1 MGYRFGD
8 CELRPQSRELFVD
21 GQPRS
26 VEPQVF
32 DLLCLFAKE
41 ANRVISR
48 DELIAQV
55 WGGRIVSDSAISAR
69 ISAARTAIGDD
80 GASQRFIRTIPRR
93 GFRFVCAVD
102 QDGAEKN
109 SVSAVAAAVEQR
121 VRFTRSADGTRIA
134 YAETGSGYPLVKA
147 GHWLTHLE
155 YDWHNPIWRPLLD
168 QLSRNF
174 RVVRYDQRGNGL
186 SDWDPPEYSL
196 KRFVDDLAAV
206 VDTASLKRFALYG
219 TSQGAAVAVA
229 YACRFPERVSHLILQ
244 GGYEAGRLIRS
255 SASERSE
262 GEALVTLMRH
272 GWGKPESA
280 FLKMFSAMFIPDGKK
295 EEIDALA
302 ELQRMTTT
310 AENALRIRDA
320 IDRFDVRHLLA
331 NVAAP
336 TLVLHARNDSVHPLD
351 QGRKLAAG
359 IHDARFVML
368 ESANHVILPR
378 EPAWDVMLPAVRDFI
393 LASHRV
399 EPA

>member
-1 MGYRFGD
+1 MAYRFGS
-8 CELRPQSRELFVD
+8 CELRPQSRELLVD

-32 DLLCLFAKE
+32 DLLCLLARE
-41 ANRVISR
+41 ADRVISH
-48 DELIAQV
+48 DELIAEI

-80 GASQRFIRTIPRR
+80 GASQRYIRTFPRR

-102 QDGAEKN
+102 EAGAEKN
-109 SVSAVAAAVEQR
+109 GGSELTATVEQQ
-121 VRFTRSADGTRIA
+121 VHFARSADGTRIA

-155 YDWHNPIWRPLLD
+155 YDWHSPIWRPLLD
-168 QLSRNF
+168 QLSRDF

-196 KRFVDDLAAV
+196 ERFVDDLAAV
-206 VDTASLKRFALYG
+206 VDAAALKRFALYG
-219 TSQGAAVAVA
+219 TSQGAAVAIA

-244 GGYEAGRLIRS
+244 GGYEAGRLVRS

-280 FLKMFSAMFIPDGKK
+280 FLKMFSAMFIPDGTK

-310 AENALRIRDA
+310 AENALRIREA
-320 IDRFDVRHLLA
+320 VDRFDVRHLLA

-359 IHDARFVML
+359 IRDPRFVML
-368 ESANHVILPR
+368 ESANHVTLPR
-378 EPAWDVMLPAVRDFI
+378 ELAWDVMLPAVRDFVR
-393 LASHRV
+393 APHPV
-399 EPA
+399 APA